1 MSGAPRI
8 GAPRLCALGLCALWL
23 VLGCECGSE
32 RHSSSSFSAPVP
44 AAISAEGPSAS
55 RELTERARAAAL
67 AAAAVT
73 ADAGAP
79 AKHHSYELPPERE
92 PVVVAASSGG
102 RDATSEAGSV
112 AGGLVLDSLVEI
124 APAGPATA
132 TERGVAMVN
141 RENELWLAHLERT
154 GKGGAKPRVTPLQV
168 LPDRAAPFP
177 LAKGPAVRGGSAYWV
192 SHGRLLRHALGS
204 AGPGAVPEVLRD
216 DARVGTRVAIP
227 VGDPKLLQDVPPLAA
242 YVARPS
248 GPDEPLRAKL
258 WVEGQPEALVLT
270 EDLNSA
276 HSVQLLGTP
285 QGVVAIYLEARTGM
299 SSLHLRQ
306 LEITPQ
312 RLVSL
317 GDDRIV
323 WVGGPSRST
332 TEFLAQSAD
341 TSSVLGLMAL
351 ERDITHFG
359 LLTLRVPLS
368 GSSAQTEPDW
378 LLYENGIEPAPFAG
392 MELCGRRY
400 VVLARPTTAEPHAP
414 QELVLI
420 EQQRQAAPAIV
431 LARAAAFFDVSL
443 WSGGD
448 AALLAYVGNQRTWG
462 RSLRCGAN

>member
-1 MSGAPRI
+1 VIARVAARRGGSRQRAPWV
-8 GAPRLCALGLCALWL
+8 CALWL

-32 RHSSSSFSAPVP
+32 RHSSFSSSAPAP
-44 AAISAEGPSAS
+44 AAISAESPSAG

-67 AAAAVT
+67 AADAAARSAAHTVPEPV
-73 ADAGAP
+73 P
-79 AKHHSYELPPERE
+79 AERE
-92 PVVVAASSGG
+92 PVVVASSTGG
-102 RDATSEAGSV
+102 RDATSLAGSV
-112 AGGLVLDSLVEI
+112 AGGLVFDSLVEI

-132 TERGVAMVN
+132 TEHGVAMVN
-141 RENELWLAHLERT
+141 RENELWLAQLERT
-154 GKGGAKPRVTPLQV
+154 GKGGVKPRVTPLQV

-177 LAKGPAVRGGSAYWV
+177 LAKGPAVRGGFAYWV

-204 AGPGAVPEVLRD
+204 AGAGAAPEVLRD

-227 VGDPKLLQDVPPLAA
+227 VGDPKLLQDVPALAA

-248 GPDEPLRAKL
+248 APDEPLRAKL
-258 WVEGQPEALVLT
+258 WVEGQPDSLALT
-270 EDLNSA
+270 DDLSSA
-276 HSVQLLGTP
+276 HNVQLLGTP

-299 SSLHLRQ
+299 SSLHLRR

-312 RLVSL
+312 RQVSVA
-317 GDDRIV
+317 DDRIV

-341 TSSVLGLMAL
+341 TSSVLGIMAL

-392 MELCGRRY
+392 MELCGRRW
-400 VVLARPTTAEPHAP
+400 VALARPSTAEPHAP

-420 EQQRQAAPAIV
+420 EQQRQQAAAIV

-448 AALLAYVGNQRTWG
+448 AALLAYVSSQRTWG